1 MPDKPLTEPACTSL
15 CSKSHELVLKKSA
28 GMVNIVIPTAG
39 TQTTDLRLVYDRY
52 IRYLFLASAVLMSV
66 IVLSIIFF
74 MGQQGLQTFREVS
87 PIEFFLSTKWDPLD
101 EKFGAGSFI
110 VGSVYAAI
118 LAVVFGAPLGLAGAV
133 FMAKIAPK
141 RVRDI
146 MRPANDLY
154 VAIPSVVYGYLG
166 LTVLVPFLRDELKL
180 GMGFGLFAAGLILG
194 IMILPTVISISED
207 ALRSV
212 PSSLEEASIALGATR
227 WQTIWRVLIP
237 TAMPGIMTA
246 VILAM
251 ARAIG
256 ETMAVQMVIGNT
268 PLLAN
273 SLFSP
278 TATLTSEI
286 VVEMGNAPFNTAY
299 GNSLFLMALVLLIMS
314 LLLIIVIRGLIR
326 KGEAL

>member
-1 MPDKPLTEPACTSL
+1 
-15 CSKSHELVLKKSA
+15 
-28 GMVNIVIPTAG
+28 MVNTVISNIPQPG
-39 TQTTDLRLVYDRY
+39 TDLRLVYDRY
-52 IRYLFLASAVLMSV
+52 VRYLLFTSAALMSI

-87 PIEFFLSTKWDPLD
+87 PAEFFFSTRWDPLD
-101 EKFGAGSFI
+101 EKFGGAGFI
-110 VGSVYAAI
+110 VGSVYAAV

-141 RVRDI
+141 RVREI

-227 WQTIWRVLIP
+227 WQTIWKVLIP

-256 ETMAVQMVIGNT
+256 ETMAVQMVIGNS
-268 PLLAN
+268 PLLAT
-273 SLFSP
+273 SLFKP

-299 GNSLFLMALVLLIMS
+299 GNSLFLMALVLLLMS
-314 LLLIIVIRGLIR
+314 LLLIVIIRGLIR
-326 KGEAL
+326 KGVAQ

>member
-1 MPDKPLTEPACTSL
+1 MEAKTGKPATSKQL
-15 CSKSHELVLKKSA
+15 
-28 GMVNIVIPTAG
+28 M
-39 TQTTDLRLVYDRY
+39 YDRY
-52 IRYLFLASAVLMSV
+52 VRYLFLASAILMSV

-87 PIEFFLSTKWDPLD
+87 PAEFFFSTKWDPMD

-110 VGSVYAAI
+110 AGSIYVAI
-118 LAVVFGAPLGLAGAV
+118 LAVLFGAPLGLAGAI
-133 FMAKIAPK
+133 FMAKVAPP
-141 RVRDI
+141 RMRNI

-154 VAIPSVVYGYLG
+154 VAVPSVVYGYLG
-166 LTVLVPFLRDELKL
+166 LTVLVPFLRDQLHL
-180 GMGFGLFAAGLILG
+180 GIGFGMFAAGLILG

-212 PSSLEEASIALGATR
+212 PASMEEASIALGATR
-227 WQTIWRVLIP
+227 WQTIWKVLIP
-237 TAMPGIMTA
+237 TAMPGILTA
-246 VILAM
+246 IVLAL
-251 ARAIG
+251 ARAVG

-286 VVEMGNAPFNTAY
+286 VVEMGNAPFNSAY
-299 GNSLFLMALVLLIMS
+299 GNSLFLMAVVLLIIS
-314 LLLIIVIRGLIR
+314 LLLIVAIRGLANKER
-326 KGEAL
+326 MA

>member
-1 MPDKPLTEPACTSL
+1 MSL
-15 CSKSHELVLKKSA
+15 FSGNERAS
-28 GMVNIVIPTAG
+28 
-39 TQTTDLRLVYDRY
+39 LRLAYDRY
-52 IRYLFLASAVLMSV
+52 IRYLFLASAILMSV
-66 IVLSIIFF
+66 VVLSILFF

-87 PIEFFLSTKWDPLD
+87 PVEFFFSTEWDPID
-101 EKFGAGSFI
+101 EKFGIANFILGSI
-110 VGSVYAAI
+110 YAAI
-118 LAVVFGAPLGLAGAV
+118 LAVLLGAPLGLAGAV

-141 RVRDI
+141 KVRDI

-180 GMGFGLFAAGLILG
+180 GMGFGLFSAGIILA

-207 ALRSV
+207 AIRSV
-212 PSSLEEASIALGATR
+212 PASLEEASVALGATR

-237 TAMPGIMTA
+237 TAMPGILTA

-268 PLLAN
+268 PLLPK

-278 TATLTSEI
+278 TATLTSAI
-286 VVEMGNAPFNTAY
+286 VVDMGNAPFNSAY
-299 GNSLFLMALVLLIMS
+299 GNSLFMMALVLLLMS
-314 LLLIIVIRGLIR
+314 LILILFIRGLIR
-326 KGEAL
+326 RGYSA